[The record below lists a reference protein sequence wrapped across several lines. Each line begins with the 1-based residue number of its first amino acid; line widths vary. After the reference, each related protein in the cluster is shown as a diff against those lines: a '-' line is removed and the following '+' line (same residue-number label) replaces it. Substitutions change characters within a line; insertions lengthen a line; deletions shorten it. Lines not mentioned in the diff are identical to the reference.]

1 MTKEFQ
7 ITEDMLQ
14 VMESI
19 KHNNARLHEEVQV
32 IIRRNTLK
40 MRQPTP
46 ETTLATLQSSEVQYH
61 IIDIPYPRNTRSFCG
76 RDDVFF
82 LLDEALSRRP
92 LQSDSTGSPVSCV
105 LHGMGG
111 VGKTEI
117 ALEYAYKN
125 RHNYEC
131 VFWVSAQS
139 RVHLSQAYCAIGKQ
153 VGVISATHQH
163 SRDQCE
169 IEVVTDWLKKTSMF

>member
-1 MTKEFQ
+1 MTKESQ
-7 ITEDMLQ
+7 VTKDMLQ

-19 KHNNARLHEEVQV
+19 KHNNAHLHGEVQL
-32 IIRRNTLK
+32 IIHRNTLK
-40 MRQPTP
+40 THQPLATP
-46 ETTLATLQSSEVQYH
+46 KTTLATLQSSEVQYP
-61 IIDIPYPRNTRSFCG
+61 IIDIPYPRNIRSFCS
-76 RDDVFF
+76 RNNVFS

-92 LQSDSTGSPVSCV
+92 LQSDSASSPVLCV

-169 IEVVTDWLKKTSMF
+169 IEMAID